1 MKLGL
6 RLPQRLG
13 VDLQHDLAK
22 AATVAEAAGYASLW
36 TYERLLFPETPVEPY
51 APPNVPWPETSRQAA
66 DPLAVLTAAAVVTE
80 TVRLG
85 TAVLIAAL
93 HTPVQ
98 LAKALATIDQISG
111 GRVVAGMG
119 TGWSTDELRATG
131 ATRAD
136 RGRFLDET
144 LDVFDAVWGPDPVTF
159 RGPRVVIDNA
169 SVLPKPMAKIPVL
182 LGGGGNN
189 LGRSTS
195 SKTLGR
201 IAKRADGW
209 LPLLTTPG
217 PAGAAELR
225 ESWDRIRDMASGF
238 GRDPSRMEMVVV
250 GNVTFT
256 DRPAGRDRS
265 AFVGTIDQ
273 IVDDVLTAA
282 DAGADELIVDLNLQ
296 DWFAGTQQMLEAAV
310 EITTRLGSPAPGS
323 SPPPEWPAP
332 AGSRRRGA

>member
-13 VDLQHDLAK
+13 VDLQHDVVE
-22 AATVAEAAGYASLW
+22 AARTAEAAGYASLW
-36 TYERLLFPETPVEPY
+36 TYEQLLFPETPVEPY
-51 APPNVPWPETSRQAA
+51 APPDVPWPESGRQTA
-66 DPLAVLTAAAVVTE
+66 DPLAVLTAAAVVTDE
-80 TVRLG
+80 VRIG

-98 LAKALATIDQISG
+98 LAKALATVDQISG

-119 TGWSTDELRATG
+119 AGWSTDVLRATG

-159 RGPRVVIDNA
+159 RSPRVVIDKA
-169 SVLPKPMAKIPVL
+169 SVLPKPASKIPVML
-182 LGGGGNN
+182 AGGASN
-189 LGRSTS
+189 LGRSS
-195 SKTLGR
+195 SSTAMER
-201 IAKRADGW
+201 VAKRADGW

-225 ESWDRIRDMASGF
+225 ANWDRIREMASEY
-238 GRDPSRMEMVVV
+238 GRDTSRMEMVVV

-256 DRPAGRDRS
+256 DRPAGHDRS
-265 AFVGTIDQ
+265 AFVGTLDQ
-273 IVDDVLTAA
+273 ILDDIHTAA
-282 DAGADELIVDLNLQ
+282 EAGADELIVDLNLQ
-296 DWFAGTQQMLEAAV
+296 DWFTNTRQMLDAAV
-310 EITTRLGSPAPGS
+310 EIRERTVAS
-323 SPPPEWPAP
+323 
-332 AGSRRRGA
+332 